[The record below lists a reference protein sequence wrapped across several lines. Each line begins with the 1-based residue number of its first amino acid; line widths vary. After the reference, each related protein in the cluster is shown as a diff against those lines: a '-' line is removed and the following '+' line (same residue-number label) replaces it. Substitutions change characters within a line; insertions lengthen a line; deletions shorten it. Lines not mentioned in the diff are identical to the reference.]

1 MKWRLHL
8 SNAQRTSTEDKTGIQ
23 EGLVNLK
30 KGTKST
36 RPGSAFQSPVPKED
50 KGQAGV
56 KNGE

>member
-1 MKWRLHL
+1 M